1 MIYRTRHMQ
10 IYQLNLGLAV
20 SNLSFFTCCL
30 QSQKFLLNV
39 HQSRKAKLVYQH
51 LSNCLLLIVKSP
63 PSTVRVKNKCN
74 KTYTHPTGVH
84 GTQRDNL
91 IFTVIVIC
99 PTEPCTS
106 TVFTKYIH
114 LYQANFSDQAAD
126 SCSYMT
132 NIQKA

>member
-20 SNLSFFTCCL
+20 SNLSFFTYCG
-30 QSQKFLLNV
+30 QQFLLNV
-39 HQSRKAKLVYQH
+39 HQHRKAKLVYQH
-51 LSNCLLLIVKSP
+51 LSNCLLLIAKSP

-74 KTYTHPTGVH
+74 ETYTHPIGVH

-91 IFTVIVIC
+91 IFTVTVIC
-99 PTEPCTS
+99 PTELCTS
-106 TVFTKYIH
+106 TVFTKYIFLH
-114 LYQANFSDQAAD
+114 QANFSDQAAN
-126 SCSYMT
+126 SCSYVT

>member
-1 MIYRTRHMQ
+1 MIYRTRHIQ

-20 SNLSFFTCCL
+20 STLSFFTCCL
-30 QSQKFLLNV
+30 HSQKFLLNV
-39 HQSRKAKLVYQH
+39 HQPRKAKLVYQH

-74 KTYTHPTGVH
+74 ETYTHPIGVH

-91 IFTVIVIC
+91 IFTVIAIC
-99 PTEPCTS
+99 PTDPCTS
-106 TVFTKYIH
+106 TVFTKYILLH
-114 LYQANFSDQAAD
+114 QANFSDQAAD
-126 SCSYMT
+126 SCSYVI